1 MSQDKF
7 GRLNTIQWSN
17 EKYNFQLLQPKAVA
31 MPAPSI
37 NIIPDLMIDNKKL
50 QVTVDENKER
60 GNWSNGIEF
69 LLSCLSY
76 AVGLGNIWRFPYL
89 CYRNGG
95 GAFLIPYVIMLIFV
109 GLPLFFL
116 ELSFGQYASEGPITI
131 WKISPLFQGIG
142 YAMFLM
148 STLVGIYYNMIL
160 AWALFYLISSLRS
173 TLPWSSCDNWW
184 NTVACQKFDVKNC
197 TAMHGILSE
206 NGTCILRYQ
215 VSNATWESLQ
225 TSASKAKTAS
235 DEYFHNFVLDITEG
249 LHDLG
254 GMRWE
259 LALCLLVCWVFV
271 FLCLLKGVKSMGKVV
286 YFTALF
292 PYLVLTIL
300 LIRGLTLNGSMEGI
314 VFYLTPEWHRLKE
327 ARVWGDAAMQIFFSL
342 SPCWG
347 GLITLA
353 SYNRFHNNCYK
364 DALFIV
370 FGNCSTSFFAGFVI
384 FSIVGFMAHELG
396 VSVNEVAAQG
406 AGLAFVAYPEAVARL
421 PVSPLWSFLFFLML
435 MTLGLGT
442 QFTIVETVVTT
453 IVDTW
458 PEKLQRRKPWVLA
471 SACGVMFAFGLLICT
486 KGGMYLLQLMD
497 NYAASFSALLIGLIE
512 VVVISWVYGI
522 ERFLADIKVMLGKY
536 PYPYQYWRILYRFV
550 VPFLIMFILIF
561 TWVDMRP
568 TEYGDYVFPSWATGM
583 GWALSLF
590 SVSAIPIAAVYKVYH
605 ADGDI
610 WMRITTLTKPTADWG
625 PKLQHHRVES
635 HAPKHTDSQVP
646 LTLPNY
652 DPDGFGDDNDSDSKN
667 SDGYFS
673 TEGLHM
679 TIPVRETGL

>member
-131 WKISPLFQGIG
+131 WKISPLFQELQGFKEIEGNSSSKFVCKLGIG

-215 VSNATWESLQ
+215 VTNTTWENLH
-225 TSASKAKTAS
+225 TTASKAKTAS
-235 DEYFHNFVLDITEG
+235 DEYFQSG
-249 LHDLG
+249 
-254 GMRWE
+254 
-259 LALCLLVCWVFV
+259 
-271 FLCLLKGVKSMGKVV
+271 LCLLKKDGPGAK
-286 YFTALF
+286 FAL
-292 PYLVLTIL
+292 LVL
-300 LIRGLTLNGSMEGI
+300 
-314 VFYLTPEWHRLKE
+314 
-327 ARVWGDAAMQIFFSL
+327 L
-342 SPCWG
+342 S
-347 GLITLA
+347 
-353 SYNRFHNNCYK
+353 
-364 DALFIV
+364 
-370 FGNCSTSFFAGFVI
+370 
-384 FSIVGFMAHELG
+384 
-396 VSVNEVAAQG
+396 
-406 AGLAFVAYPEAVARL
+406 
-421 PVSPLWSFLFFLML
+421 
-435 MTLGLGT
+435 
-442 QFTIVETVVTT
+442 
-453 IVDTW
+453 
-458 PEKLQRRKPWVLA
+458 
-471 SACGVMFAFGLLICT
+471 
-486 KGGMYLLQLMD
+486 
-497 NYAASFSALLIGLIE
+497 
-512 VVVISWVYGI
+512 
-522 ERFLADIKVMLGKY
+522 
-536 PYPYQYWRILYRFV
+536 
-550 VPFLIMFILIF
+550 
-561 TWVDMRP
+561 
-568 TEYGDYVFPSWATGM
+568 
-583 GWALSLF
+583 
-590 SVSAIPIAAVYKVYH
+590 
-605 ADGDI
+605 
-610 WMRITTLTKPTADWG
+610 
-625 PKLQHHRVES
+625 
-635 HAPKHTDSQVP
+635 
-646 LTLPNY
+646 
-652 DPDGFGDDNDSDSKN
+652 
-667 SDGYFS
+667 
-673 TEGLHM
+673 
-679 TIPVRETGL
+679 